1 MTAADD
7 DVPETASRWIGEG
20 RKVALGTVV
29 KTWGS
34 APRLAGSQIAVRDDG
49 VFTGSVSGGCV
60 EGAVIGEAQ
69 AAMADGKVRLLEFGV
84 ADEKAW
90 SAGLA
95 CGGRIEIFVE
105 PLVGEK
111 AGAALAALNQARRAG
126 RAVVRAVDLS
136 SGEERLIDPR
146 TDSSLLGVAAAQA
159 LQTDQSARAE
169 IEGRSWF
176 LGTFNPP
183 LDLAIVGAVHVAQ
196 PLAKMAAIAGYTVR
210 VIDPRASFATPARF
224 PGITLSHDW
233 PDEALA
239 RLPLGRRSALVV
251 LVHDPKIDDPA
262 LVAGLASPA
271 FYIGALGSKRTHA
284 ARLARL
290 KAHGITDDALARI
303 HGPMGLAIG
312 ARSPEEIAVS
322 ILAQM
327 TERLRMRS

>member
-1 MTAADD
+1 LSADD
-7 DVPETASRWIGEG
+7 TDVPETASRWIGEG

-60 EGAVIGEAQ
+60 EGAVIEEAQ
-69 AAMADGKVRLLEFGV
+69 AAMADGKVRLVEFGV

-90 SAGLA
+90 SVGLA

-105 PLVGEK
+105 PLAGEK

-196 PLAKMAAIAGYTVR
+196 PLAKMAAIAGYSVR

-251 LVHDPKIDDPA
+251 LAHDPKIDDPA
-262 LVAGLASPA
+262 LMAALASPA

-290 KAHGITDDALARI
+290 KAHGFTDDALARI
-303 HGPMGLAIG
+303 HGPVGLAIG